1 MRAACVAV
9 LITAVVSATA
19 VAADTWEK
27 PKTFKASE
35 LLTPGQK
42 KGQHHEVADKVPTEG
57 FYYDFTVLTD
67 FGELEALGLSLL
79 RKRIGET
86 EALAAL
92 AEVSK
97 TDVFIDAAGQ
107 SLASLGKGV
116 ANVVKDPGA
125 TAKGIGGGVKRFGVN
140 LGRKA
145 KRTAEDVTD
154 DDKSK
159 DEEQKSTGEKT
170 ESVANSVLG
179 VNKAARRWAQ
189 KLEVDPYSRNPVLRK
204 ALIEIAKIDA
214 AGGIATKVVVPIP
227 AVVSTTA
234 SVGNL
239 VWGKDP
245 EELRKINEAGLKALG
260 VSVDVAG
267 KYFRNDAFTISDQTR
282 FVAALTAVKAKGL
295 ADYVD
300 AARGAKTPREALF
313 FVESAEMLV
322 RQHGQG
328 VVSAVLTDSRAMVAL
343 TRGRAVALLPLDSVT
358 WTEPVAEAAAE
369 IAERAKTELGA
380 SGLEM
385 QLTGQASERARKEL
399 QALGWALEEKA
410 SAAPGG

>member
-1 MRAACVAV
+1 MRAASVAV

-27 PKTFKASE
+27 PKTFKGSE
-35 LLTPGQK
+35 VLTPAQQ

-57 FYYDFTVLTD
+57 FYYDFTLRTD
-67 FGELEALGLSLL
+67 FGELEALGSSLL

-116 ANVVKDPGA
+116 ANVVKDPEA
-125 TAKGIGGGVKRFGVN
+125 TAKGIGAGVKRFGVN
-140 LGRKA
+140 LGRKT
-145 KRTAEDVTD
+145 KRAAQDVTD
-154 DDKSK
+154 G
-159 DEEQKSTGEKT
+159 DEKKEEKSTGEKT

-179 VNKAARRWAQ
+179 VNTSARRWAQ
-189 KLEVDPYSRNPVLRK
+189 KLQVDPYSRNPVLQK
-204 ALIEIAKIDA
+204 ALLEIAKIDA

-227 AVVSTTA
+227 AVVSSTA
-234 SVGNL
+234 SVGNM

-245 EELRKINEAGLKALG
+245 EELRKMNEAGLKALG
-260 VSVDVAG
+260 VSDEVAG
-267 KYFRNDAFTISDQTR
+267 KFFRNDAFTLTDQTR
-282 FVAALTAVKAKGL
+282 FVTALTAVKAKGL

-300 AARGAKTPREALF
+300 AAREAKTPREALF
-313 FVESAEMLV
+313 FVESAEILK

-328 VVSAVLTDSRAMVAL
+328 AVSAVLTDSRAMVAL
-343 TRGRAVALLPLDSVT
+343 SGGQAVALLPLDYVA
-358 WTEPVAEAAAE
+358 WTEPVAAAATE
-369 IAERAKTELGA
+369 IVERAKKELGA

-399 QALGWALEEKA
+399 RALGWTVKENA
-410 SAAPGG
+410 SAGSPSGQ